1 MMKNAVTLHKYHI
14 ESYIQ
19 NEMESIGTGAFFDPK
34 ETT

>member
-1 MMKNAVTLHKYHI
+1 MMKNAVTLHKYI